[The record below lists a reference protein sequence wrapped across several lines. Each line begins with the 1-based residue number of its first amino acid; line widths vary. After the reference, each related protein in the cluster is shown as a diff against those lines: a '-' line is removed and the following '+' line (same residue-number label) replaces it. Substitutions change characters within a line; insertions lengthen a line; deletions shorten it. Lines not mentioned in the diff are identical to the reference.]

1 MQALSASKMLRVWE
15 RALGLSTPE
24 RALSLL
30 AAACPEM
37 SAEELSALSVG
48 RRDRML
54 IALRERTFGPRMTS
68 LATCDA
74 CGESLELS
82 FDCSEISADEETQ
95 TPSELSIER
104 EGFEARFRLP
114 NSGDL
119 VAVARSSGDADS
131 ARRSLL
137 ERCVTNASREGSKVS
152 IAELPG
158 AFVEAVEAR
167 MADADPQADVRLALD
182 CPACGHSFLAAFDV
196 VAYFW
201 GEIDAW
207 AYRLLGEVHSLASA
221 YGWREEDIL
230 AMSPWRR
237 HVYLEMAGG

>member
-15 RALGLSTPE
+15 RALGRTSPE
-24 RALSLL
+24 RALALL

-37 SAEELSALSVG
+37 SAEELGALSVG
-48 RRDRML
+48 RRDRLL
-54 IALRERTFGPRMTS
+54 IALRERTFGPRLTS

-82 FDCSEISADEETQ
+82 FDCADISADAETQ
-95 TPSELSIER
+95 TPEELSVER
-104 EGFEARFRLP
+104 EGYEARFRLP

-119 VAVARSSGDADS
+119 VAVARSNDADS
-131 ARRSLL
+131 ARRRLL
-137 ERCVTNASREGSKVS
+137 ERCVTSAAREGSEVS
-152 IAELPG
+152 PAELPG
-158 AFVEAVEAR
+158 AVVEAVEAR

-182 CPACGHSFLAAFDV
+182 CPACGHKFLAAFDV

-201 GEIDAW
+201 SEINAW

-237 HVYLEMAGG
+237 HVYLEMVGG